1 MAEEEAEADAEK
13 EAEREK
19 DLVTEDEEEMQE
31 AAEEKEEAVT
41 VTVEGGLEIAVKT
54 GAALD
59 EDEGGA
65 AVVMVSLAGESN
77 KFRDEDS
84 NDGDF
89 GKDLA

>member
-31 AAEEKEEAVT
+31 AAEEEDEA

-54 GAALD
+54 GAALN

-77 KFRDEDS
+77 KLRDEDS
-84 NDGDF
+84 NDDGF